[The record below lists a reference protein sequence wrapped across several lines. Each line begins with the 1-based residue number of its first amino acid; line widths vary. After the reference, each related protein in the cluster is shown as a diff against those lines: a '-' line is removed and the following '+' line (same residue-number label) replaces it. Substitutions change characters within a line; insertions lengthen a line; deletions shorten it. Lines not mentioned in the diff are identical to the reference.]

1 MFRATPFLFSSVLR
15 ELATKAVGRFIATLA
30 LCVVATGCTQQ
41 YTADTLG
48 SLSEQAGLADQH
60 VVIRS
65 QNWVLPASSH
75 IHVAKPITDSQ
86 QRLHN
91 RVSKNLADVLR
102 LHFAQTSLSS
112 LPTAKDNGIGVARDH
127 GADILILP
135 RLVVY
140 SDSAGSIE
148 EMDTAYVDYSS
159 VATDK
164 LALQLVMYDASNG
177 MHMDTAMVYSNSR
190 WASLF
195 RRHPD
200 DMLATAFDHYAKSI
214 TAHRITQR

>member
-1 MFRATPFLFSSVLR
+1 MFRATQVLTNSFLYKP
-15 ELATKAVGRFIATLA
+15 ATKAASKVIAALA
-30 LCVVATGCTQQ
+30 LCAVAAGCTQQ
-41 YTADTLG
+41 YTADTLA
-48 SLSEQAGLADQH
+48 SLNEQAGLADQH

-65 QNWVLPASSH
+65 QNWVLPASSR

-91 RVSKNLADVLR
+91 RVSQNLADVLR

-127 GADILILP
+127 GADILIFP

-148 EMDTAYVDYSS
+148 EMDTAYVDYNS

-214 TAHRITQR
+214 TAHSVTQR